1 MSITNPAATVVS
13 TSKAAGVGVSLSLHP
28 LPILTI
34 SEHLTRA
41 RCQQQGDNDGSVQVY
56 GALLGTQNG
65 REVEVHNTF
74 EIKIDHAPSAQ
85 GEAGPS
91 TPPQVNHTFFKSRQ
105 AQFKQTFPTF
115 DFLGWYSNGAQP
127 TQADMDIHKQLLEYS
142 EAPIFLQFTP
152 SKAAILSSSRG
163 GELPL
168 QLYESQVEMAPTTAD
183 ASSAAVDKEGTT
195 EKAAQLYFVK
205 SNYKIE
211 TGEAERIAVDYAS
224 KPSDGSGDAGDTGAG
239 EFCERLSATASPAK
253 R

>member
-1 MSITNPAATVVS
+1 M
-13 TSKAAGVGVSLSLHP
+13 
-28 LPILTI
+28 
-34 SEHLTRA
+34 
-41 RCQQQGDNDGSVQVY
+41 Y